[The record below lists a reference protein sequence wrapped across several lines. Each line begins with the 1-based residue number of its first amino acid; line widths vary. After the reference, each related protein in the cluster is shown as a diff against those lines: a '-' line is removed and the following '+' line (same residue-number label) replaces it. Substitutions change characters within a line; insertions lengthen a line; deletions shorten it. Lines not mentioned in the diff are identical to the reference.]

1 MGWVQASRRGRFG
14 PTSSNSPL
22 KQDGK
27 VVAHV
32 EDVDGASD
40 QEDDVTK
47 RSSSSTTGT
56 GTGTRKQFPFA
67 PESLSDDALPFIPKE
82 TVLER
87 GKQSKKPLRDQGN
100 NHDGEGK
107 QEDNNNDDEH
117 WIVIDDIVFDCS
129 DFISEHP
136 GGQQVIL
143 SFVGED
149 CSWQFWRL
157 HGKNIMEQYGRAL
170 RIGRTEGIKNRFVE
184 PVRYVGLSKLGDD
197 GW

>member
-1 MGWVQASRRGRFG
+1 MVWIQASRRGRFG
-14 PTSSNSPL
+14 PTSPL
-22 KQDGK
+22 KQDAGEA
-27 VVAHV
+27 AHV
-32 EDVDGASD
+32 EDVALKAENDRTTPAS
-40 QEDDVTK
+40 T
-47 RSSSSTTGT
+47 STESD
-56 GTGTRKQFPFA
+56 RQFPFA

-82 TVLER
+82 LVLER
-87 GKQSKKPLRDQGN
+87 GQRVKSQDQRAADDGKPAGMRDD
-100 NHDGEGK
+100 H
-107 QEDNNNDDEH
+107 EH
-117 WIVIDDIVFDCS
+117 WIVIDNVVFDCS